1 MFFIYLYFPGK
12 IRSYTENPDL
22 SAISLNSS
30 SMALVTRLQLL
41 ETSCLTDKSRCETYA
56 ICDTELGQL
65 TCRCKRGFYVKDREC
80 RGT

>member
-1 MFFIYLYFPGK
+1 MFIYLYFPGK

-22 SAISLNSS
+22 SAISLNTS

-41 ETSCLTDKSRCETYA
+41 QTSCLTDKSQCETYA

-65 TCRCKRGFYVKDREC
+65 TCRCKQGFYVKDRKC
-80 RGT
+80 RGK